1 MLESRLEENIKNET
15 KSTRYK
21 FEVPV
26 VPKQHQIKVED
37 ARNLRPV
44 DLFTDEVNGDKHLS
58 RADIILIYTLYP
70 NGIDEFLDD
79 YLNYVE
85 NEVRTK
91 GYKVVNKPHYYLKN
105 IIG

>member
-1 MLESRLEENIKNET
+1 MLENKLKNEMDNG
-15 KSTRYK
+15 RFK

-26 VPKQHQIKVED
+26 APRQHQIKVED
-37 ARNLRPV
+37 ARTLRPV

-70 NGIDEFLDD
+70 CGIDEFLDD
-79 YLNYVE
+79 YLDYVE
-85 NEVRTK
+85 KEVETK

>member
-1 MLESRLEENIKNET
+1 MLENRFENEIDNG
-15 KSTRYK
+15 RVK
-21 FEVPV
+21 FEVPI
-26 VPKQHQIKVED
+26 VPRQHQIKVED
-37 ARNLRPV
+37 ARTLRPV

-70 NGIDEFLDD
+70 AGIDEFLDD
-79 YLNYVE
+79 YLDYVE
-85 NEVRTK
+85 KEVETK